1 MTREFTGKATFNGY
15 ALELLCG
22 KILKANGWNI
32 ETSDADEYSGFDI
45 VANETGA
52 HSRVAFEIKFTRNS
66 SYPTSALRISASRLM
81 EGASLVG
88 INKAVLVVA
97 TDIHQKIKTKIQEE
111 FKVQIIDLNELL
123 TLASADLEL
132 LVSLVKLCEVDLSD
146 RPIDKSISRL
156 INPESFSKEVVL
168 GIQKANGSRGHELID
183 KLKAVPYG
191 RDGCYDYEDIA
202 SEILKYLF
210 DENLTGWHPQAKTT
224 DALHRYD
231 LVCRV
236 IDSTT
241 IWKFVAR
248 DLDSRYVLFEFK
260 NYSEKISQG
269 QVYST
274 EKYLLDKA
282 KRKVCF
288 LISRHGPSD
297 NAFVACQGAMREHG
311 KLIIC
316 LDDGDMVR
324 LIESRM
330 LGNDPN
336 EIVFEKIDRFLMELP
351 R

>member
-1 MTREFTGKATFNGY
+1 MIKEFTGRSSLNGY
-15 ALELLCG
+15 KLELLCG
-22 KILKANGWNI
+22 EILKANGWSI
-32 ETSDADEYSGFDI
+32 DVSETEASSGFDI
-45 VANETGA
+45 VANEKGA
-52 HSRVAFEIKFTRNS
+52 NSRVAFEIKYTRNS
-66 SYPTSALRISASRLM
+66 SYPTSALQISASRLM
-81 EGASLVG
+81 AGASLAG
-88 INKAVLVVA
+88 INKAVLIVA
-97 TDIHQKIKTKIQEE
+97 TDVHQKIKTKIQDE
-111 FKVQIIDLNELL
+111 FKVQVIDLNELL
-123 TLASADLEL
+123 ILASTDLEL
-132 LVSLVKLCEVDLSD
+132 LVKLVKLCEVDLSD
-146 RPIDKSISRL
+146 RPIDKNIGRL
-156 INPESFSKEVVL
+156 INPESISKEVAL
-168 GIQKANGSRGHELID
+168 GIQKANGSRGHDLIGR
-183 KLKAVPYG
+183 LKAVPYG
-191 RDGCYDYEDIA
+191 REGCYDYEDIVT
-202 SEILKYLF
+202 EILKYLF
-210 DENLTGWHPQAKTT
+210 DENLTGWHQQAKTT
-224 DALHRYD
+224 DTLHRYD

-241 IWKFVAR
+241 IWRFVAR

-260 NYSEKISQG
+260 NYSEKLSQG

-316 LDDGDMVR
+316 LEDGDIVR